1 MLSWVPVQVNAQRLW
16 LTNAYARLIIDCKC
30 CLVFIYV
37 CVISQTLHLQLCF
50 ALCFIFLFSFFL
62 AKTALW
68 QSWRWLIFS
77 ELFQTDWE
85 RITKKLKCFF
95 SVQKGLCN
103 KILFRAF
110 GSCGKMKE
118 IYETFTTGKLC
129 WDPCSWNAF
138 MGSNLRNSLLVRM
151 PFNIPNSSVFLEYWL
166 GVIKTQLSQKQY
178 LPVNLYSLFH
188 LRGSGIKI

>member
-1 MLSWVPVQVNAQRLW
+1 MHNDYDW
-16 LTNAYARLIIDCKC
+16 LTLTHVWLLTVN
-30 CLVFIYV
+30 VV
-37 CVISQTLHLQLCF
+37 
-50 ALCFIFLFSFFL
+50 LFSSMFASLVKLCSYNCVSHSALSFCFPFFL